1 MQPMAVIFDMD
12 GVLIDSYEAHLAS
25 WNRMLADRGLS
36 MSPEQF
42 AETFGQTSR
51 EIIRANW
58 PDQAG
63 DPETVARWDAEKEAH
78 YRQILQEAF
87 PTMPGAGELLEQLD
101 RAGFALAVGSSGPP
115 ENVQVCLD
123 NLPGGDRFQAAV
135 TGRDVTHGKPHP
147 EVFLKA
153 AEKLDVAPG
162 RCAVIEDALA
172 GLEAASRAGM
182 VAVALTGTS
191 PPEQLAEKAR
201 AVVDSLEKLG
211 PDRLG
216 AWIAENDPEAGRP

>member
-25 WNRMLADRGLS
+25 WNRMLADHGLS
-36 MSPEQF
+36 MSREQF

-51 EIIRANW
+51 EIIRATW

-63 DPETVARWDAEKEAH
+63 DAETVARWDAEKEAH
-78 YRQILQEAF
+78 YRQILCEEF
-87 PTMPGAGELLEQLD
+87 PTMPGAPELIERLA

-115 ENVQVCLD
+115 ENVQVCLE
-123 NLPGGDRFQAAV
+123 NLPGGQRFQAAV

-147 EVFLKA
+147 EVFCQA
-153 AEKLDVAPG
+153 AEKLDVAPR

-172 GLEAASRAGM
+172 GLEAANRAGM
-182 VAVALTGTS
+182 VAVALTGTT
-191 PPEQLAEKAR
+191 PAEKLAERAL
-201 AVVDSLEKLG
+201 AVVDSLDQLG

-216 AWIAENDPEAGRP
+216 AWIADNDPGGQRP